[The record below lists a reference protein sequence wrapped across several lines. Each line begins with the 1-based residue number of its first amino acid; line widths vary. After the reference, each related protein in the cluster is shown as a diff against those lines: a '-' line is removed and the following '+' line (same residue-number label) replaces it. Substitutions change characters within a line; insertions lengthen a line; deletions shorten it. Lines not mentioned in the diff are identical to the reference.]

1 MLGWAIAG
9 AWPRI
14 DCMLIVAAAAY
25 DGDGR
30 AVAN

>member
-1 MLGWAIAG
+1 MLGWANAG
-9 AWPRI
+9 AWPLI
-14 DCMLIVAAAAY
+14 DFILIVAAAAY